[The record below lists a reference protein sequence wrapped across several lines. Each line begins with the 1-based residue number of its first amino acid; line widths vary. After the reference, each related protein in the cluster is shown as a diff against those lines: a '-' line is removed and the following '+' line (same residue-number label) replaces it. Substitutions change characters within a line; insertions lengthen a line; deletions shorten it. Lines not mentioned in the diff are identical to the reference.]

1 MPRRLCLMLGLATAL
16 VAGGCATQVTSDVS
30 TFGHWAA
37 DRPPDTYVFER
48 LPSQQTQPEQQRMED
63 AVRSPLEAAGFKPA
77 TDAASASV
85 TVLLGTRLIA
95 SYFSPFDD
103 PIWWRSG
110 WTRPRF
116 GHRGFVGLGRGF
128 AFGPDDT
135 LRRYAREVTV
145 LIRDR
150 QSGEVVY
157 ETHASSEGALPL
169 TPALLTAMFEA
180 ALAPFPGTDVKAR
193 SVTTPLAH

>member
-1 MPRRLCLMLGLATAL
+1 MRHRLCLMLGLAAAL
-16 VAGGCATQVTSDVS
+16 AAGGCATQVTSDVS

-63 AVRSPLEAAGFKPA
+63 AARGALETAGFKPA
-77 TDAASASV
+77 ADAASASV

-110 WTRPRF
+110 LAGPRF

-128 AFGPDDT
+128 AWGSDDT

-150 QSGEVVY
+150 RSGEVVY

-193 SVTTPLAH
+193 SVTTPLVR

>member
-1 MPRRLCLMLGLATAL
+1 MPRRLCLALGLAAAL
-16 VAGGCATQVTSDVS
+16 AAGGCATQITSDVS

-37 DRPPDTYVFER
+37 DRRPDTYVFER

-63 AVRSPLEAAGFKPA
+63 AARSALEDAGFKPA
-77 TDAASASV
+77 ADAASANV

-116 GHRGFVGLGRGF
+116 GHAGFVGVGHGW
-128 AFGPDDT
+128 AFIPDDT
-135 LRRYAREVTV
+135 LRRYTREVTV

-169 TPALLTAMFEA
+169 TPALMTAMFEA

-193 SVTTPLAH
+193 SVTTPLGH